1 LGLEHSASHVR
12 PLRLAQPN
20 LYAWIR
26 AQFAEEGLHPYDFSA
41 TTVHSTD
48 GAGSNLV
55 IHFGENPVQ
64 AREHSMPV
72 GEDYESDTK
81 LVTFVKETVSLCRQS
96 VMKEYLESIKGRSS
110 V

>member
-1 LGLEHSASHVR
+1 
-12 PLRLAQPN
+12 
-20 LYAWIR
+20 
-26 AQFAEEGLHPYDFSA
+26 
-41 TTVHSTD
+41 
-48 GAGSNLV
+48 
-55 IHFGENPVQ
+55 
-64 AREHSMPV
+64 MPV